1 MCQAAEMPLRTP
13 HRAAQVLMTAALVV
27 GAAACST
34 VHPVALPTPAAS
46 SAQVPNT
53 AHPPTVPVTTT
64 PPATTEPA
72 PVCTQDCDIPARL
85 SAVAT
90 YLSTRPGTVGYVLRD
105 RKTGAVYRNAHA
117 DAMVWTASTIKL
129 AMVVDLFIRD
139 RSGEIS
145 LTDADRTLIQRML
158 HSSDDNA
165 ADTLWFRYAGP
176 DHMTFNRDFARY
188 GMTDLQPERGFT
200 KYFPYWGF
208 QKCTPNDLD
217 RLIQYVLTELPATE
231 RDYIVRELQHVAP
244 DQQWGVWGAGPAEQP
259 GNKDGWSLEQGG
271 WVINSVG
278 FVGPG
283 QRYTLAMMDSLNGQG
298 GYDDGVATDSHVA
311 QLLLT
316 GLS

>member
-1 MCQAAEMPLRTP
+1 M
-13 HRAAQVLMTAALVV
+13 
-27 GAAACST
+27 
-34 VHPVALPTPAAS
+34 
-46 SAQVPNT
+46 
-53 AHPPTVPVTTT
+53 
-64 PPATTEPA
+64 
-72 PVCTQDCDIPARL
+72 PARL
-85 SAVAT
+85 ASVDA
-90 YLSTRPGTVGYVLRD
+90 YLATRPGTVGFVLRD
-105 RKTGAVYRNAHA
+105 RTTGAVYRNAYA
-117 DAMVWTASTIKL
+117 DTMVWTASTIKL

-139 RSGEIS
+139 RDGAIT

-158 HSSDDNA
+158 HSSDDDA
-165 ADTLWFRYAGP
+165 ADTLWFRYAGA
-176 DHMTFNRDFARY
+176 DHMTFNRDFVRY

-200 KYFPYWGF
+200 RYFPYWGF

-217 RLIQYVLTELPATE
+217 RLIQYVLTDLPATD

-283 QRYTLAMMDSLNGQG
+283 QRYTLAMMNSLNGQG

-311 QLLLT
+311 QLLLA
-316 GLS
+316 GLH